1 MKVIIKN
8 LKQITYEV
16 EIPSA
21 QSTVLDLKKAIET
34 AHNFEASQL
43 KLLFFGVVLQDE
55 KKLEDYKI
63 NEGSTII
70 MMNTK
75 VKVTNNQP
83 QQQPSTQPEAPK
95 PNEEKKEE
103 KKEDK
108 KPEQKQ
114 EQPAENKYSSQI
126 ASLVDMGFEKS
137 QAEAAIKAAR
147 GQIDRAVDFLYNG
160 IPEGINDN
168 EEFMGDLGQGEEGEE
183 QGEEGGDEDD
193 PLKKT
198 ASIAKILC
206 QNDPTKLTTLMQNI
220 QQNDPDLFALIN
232 EREEEFKNLLEQP
245 ITQED
250 VRNLRNFQQEMGMGG
265 EGGEHGHGHGH
276 GHGQGAISINVTPE
290 DRIVINRLKEL
301 GNFNEA
307 DVVQAY
313 FACDKNEEM
322 TANYLFEQKMKDD
335 DEMFKNNNNNNNNQ

>member
-8 LKQITYEV
+8 LKQVTYEV
-16 EIPSA
+16 EVPSA
-21 QSTVLDLKKAIET
+21 QSTILDLKKAIET
-34 AHNFEASQL
+34 AHNFEATQL
-43 KLLFFGVVLQDE
+43 KLLHLGVVLEDT

-63 NEGSTII
+63 EEGSTII

-83 QQQPSTQPEAPK
+83 QQQQQQQPSAQAEEPK

-103 KKEDK
+103 KK
-108 KPEQKQ
+108 PEQKQ
-114 EQPAENKYSSQI
+114 EKPPENKYTSQI

-137 QAEAAIKAAR
+137 QAEAAIKAAH
-147 GQIDRAVDFLYNG
+147 GQIDRAVDYLYNG
-160 IPEGINDN
+160 IPEGTDEN
-168 EEFMGDLGQGEEGEE
+168 EQFLGDLGQGEEGAE

-193 PLKKT
+193 LLKKT

-206 QNDPTKLTTLMQNI
+206 QNNPAKLTTFLQNI
-220 QQNDPDLFALIN
+220 QANEPDLFSMIN

-250 VRNLRNFQQEMGMGG
+250 VRNLRNFQREMGMEGAG
-265 EGGEHGHGHGH
+265 EGHGH
-276 GHGQGAISINVTPE
+276 GHGQGQGTLTVNVTPE
-290 DRIVINRLKEL
+290 DRVVINRLKEL

-307 DVVQAY
+307 DVIQAY